1 MQIDKYT
8 ISVLKHFSS
17 INPVLLIREGNVL
30 ISGIPNIIKASA
42 TLDIS
47 FPKRFALENVAKF
60 INILEMF
67 KEPNVE
73 FLDNMLTISGTTNSV
88 LGSHEFKLMYTDENI
103 IEDLIVPDR
112 QIQLPSIDI
121 SLKINS
127 EMLPQVMK
135 ALKVLGLSEIHF
147 YGDGDN
153 VFINV
158 LNSENP
164 SSDTYSLCLGKNNKK
179 FRAAFKA
186 EYFSVYPNNY
196 DVEICKK
203 GIARF
208 TSERLEYF
216 VTMNNNNSYFED

>member
-17 INPVLLIREGNVL
+17 INPVLLVREGNVL
-30 ISGIPNIIKASA
+30 TSGVPNIIKASA

-47 FPKRFALENVAKF
+47 FPKRFALENVAKL
-60 INILEMF
+60 INILEMY

-73 FLDNMLTISGTTNSV
+73 FLDNMLIISSTTNSV
-88 LGSHEFKLMYTDENI
+88 GSHEFKLIYTDETI
-103 IEDLIVPDR
+103 IEDLIVPDK

-121 SLKINS
+121 SLKISN

-164 SSDTYSLCLGKNNKK
+164 SSDTYLLCLGKSDKK

-186 EYFSVYPNNY
+186 EYFNLYPDNY
-196 DVEICKK
+196 EVEICKR
-203 GIARF
+203 GIAKF

-216 VTMNNNNSYFED
+216 ITMNNNSSYFED